1 MEIAAYLHAEA
12 ICELLQQG
20 ESIEQNLDCQM
31 LAAIASSSRHA
42 KSMLCI
48 GLAATAITINTIPS
62 AAFAYTPEIASVQ
75 ELLVR
80 RGFNPGA
87 IDGIHGTAT
96 TDAIIAAQIF
106 YGLEADGVLG
116 AATLAALE
124 SDDYEADASSNAD
137 TATTISTDN
146 SSDCTCGSDSVVN
159 LQQLLSDR
167 GFYSGAI
174 DGINGPMTREAV
186 ILAQNTYGI
195 IADGVAGSLTIA
207 ALEADNNVDPANN
220 PSYQEASFVTT
231 SSDAY
236 DDRVREGQILMSELG
251 FYDGEIDGIQG
262 AKTTAAI
269 IEAQALYGLPI
280 DGVLNNQTLAA
291 LQS

>member
-31 LAAIASSSRHA
+31 LTAIASSSRHA

-48 GLAATAITINTIPS
+48 GLAATAIAINTMPS
-62 AAFAYTPEIASVQ
+62 AAFAYISEVAAVQ

-116 AATLAALE
+116 AATFAALE
-124 SDDYEADASSNAD
+124 SDAYEAVASSNAD
-137 TATTISTDN
+137 TATTVS
-146 SSDCTCGSDSVVN
+146 SSDCTCGSDSVIN

-186 ILAQNTYGI
+186 ILAQNSYGI

-207 ALEADNNVDPANN
+207 ALEADTNSAATNN

-231 SSDAY
+231 SSEAHDE
-236 DDRVREGQILMSELG
+236 RVREGQILMAELG
-251 FYDGEIDGIQG
+251 FYDGAIDGIQG

-280 DGVLNNQTLAA
+280 NGVLNNQTLAA